1 MEDWEQ
7 RLLAIE
13 PRLVNWKRNVER
25 EFALVC
31 KERRLRGFLK
41 KPRAE
46 DLAAAW
52 TEARQ
57 RAGVDVLNELT
68 ALFDAICDYYP
79 TVLPQERAKIRARIG
94 SGDVAFELFW
104 DYLQSSPDSIRTHK
118 DGVRVDRALT
128 AVVIDDL
135 RADLGQVNEVLGRL
149 VLAATAAG
157 IEWRPRLAAAAKV
170 ANRGTGGG
178 GAHMREHLEE
188 FERSVYFKKM
198 VAPKVSAAA
207 REAMMRGVESRA
219 S

>member
-7 RLLAIE
+7 RLLSIE
-13 PRLVNWKRNVER
+13 PRLENWKRNVER
-25 EFALVC
+25 EFARVC

-57 RAGVDVLNELT
+57 RAGTEVLTEIT
-68 ALFDAICDYYP
+68 GLFDAICDYYP
-79 TVLPQERAKIRARIG
+79 TVLPQERAKIRARVG
-94 SGDVAFELFW
+94 SSEVAFELFW
-104 DYLQSSPDSIRTHK
+104 DFVESSPDSIRSPK
-118 DGVRVDRALT
+118 DAGRVDRALT

-157 IEWRPRLAAAAKV
+157 IEWRPRLAAAATV

-188 FERSVYFKKM
+188 FERSKYFKQV
-198 VAPKVSAAA
+198 VAPNVSAAA